1 MLLSLFSLLQSVASV
16 PVSNIAFWHH
26 LPLRWLNWAFFLFQS
41 PPLLFVN
48 ELQNN
53 TNGPG
58 LYSLIKMGWFLKLFS
73 CTLYAQVWRFMIVHW
88 SCFLGF
94 TFSSVY
100 FSKIYSSM
108 PFSLIYLFF
117 QKKIPT
123 FFAFLRVM
131 VWYHNHCVLCYCF
144 WLNICAALICVTLL
158 TFGCY
163 GDYTAFFPAFLFS
176 FCNFFGTLQ
185 IIRHFFFGAWNQYC
199 SFFLN
204 LTITNDL

>member
-1 MLLSLFSLLQSVASV
+1 MLKFGDLSLCIEAASWGSPFLQFTS
-16 PVSNIAFWHH
+16 PRSN
-26 LPLRWLNWAFFLFQS
+26 
-41 PPLLFVN
+41 
-48 ELQNN
+48 
-53 TNGPG
+53 
-58 LYSLIKMGWFLKLFS
+58 
-73 CTLYAQVWRFMIVHW
+73 
-88 SCFLGF
+88 
-94 TFSSVY
+94 
-100 FSKIYSSM
+100 SSM

>member
-26 LPLRWLNWAFFLFQS
+26 LPLRWLNWACFFVDLYQFWVTKQHKW
-41 PPLLFVN
+41 PRTLLFN
-48 ELQNN
+48 Q
-53 TNGPG
+53 
-58 LYSLIKMGWFLKLFS
+58 MGWFLKLFS

-199 SFFLN
+199 SFLILLFFFFL
-204 LTITNDL
+204 I

>member
-73 CTLYAQVWRFMIVHW
+73 CTLYAQVWRFIIVHW

-94 TFSSVY
+94 SFSSVY

-163 GDYTAFFPAFLFS
+163 GDHTVFFPAFSLFLLQ
-176 FCNFFGTLQ
+176 FFWYSTDHKAFLFRRLES
-185 IIRHFFFGAWNQYC
+185 ILFFF
-199 SFFLN
+199 S
-204 LTITNDL
+204 